1 MDDSFEKT
9 LTIITVIL
17 VLAFSF
23 GTPTLRWIIVGTI
36 VLSILLFALSIY
48 FGNLI
53 LKRQEEKAKVIA
65 EKYPYAFE
73 KYRREHNRK
82 IHFSDWVLKD
92 RKEFF
97 SWEEKEW
104 ELLQQEEEKRI
115 ALEKT
120 RIEQINEKYRSIE
133 SAAPNGLNN
142 WISKNNF
149 CLSSKVMKH
158 EIKHLPETNSKGQK
172 IITKEDVIINKDI
185 ILQYEEANRQ
195 REKFNEWSSA
205 QKQFSH
211 EIITFFKEELYFLG
225 RYVYSVPV
233 ELVDD
238 EFNKVEKRVNIWQLF
253 FDIYCTEEGLD
264 YTYFSKVKSLG
275 DSLSGRSDSVDW
287 TPPIDYIKLTRII
300 SFIGETLSK
309 KDIGVIIY
317 EDKRLSELI
326 DKHMDAIFD
335 FDKDSENE
343 NKSTISPVEE
353 YVVNSLLFTVC
364 SHYSYEDLITGK
376 VPHKKILIITALLK
390 TEEIIDLAKQIW
402 ERFPEARPEL
412 CFLSIFKDY
421 NREEMQALIDK
432 KNKAIAEEE
441 EKKRKEQE
449 LIDSIPS
456 KVERWETL
464 SPFCKLKIKYLLDYY
479 PTTVEF
485 EADDDEWDD
494 RWTVWIFKNDPGKTP
509 EEAHQRVLNRVVP
522 KFAGLLKDTFG
533 EESLKYLTL
542 VCIPASTD
550 EKNNARYKEFS
561 ERLCQET
568 GIENGFS
575 HIHLTRDRVAKREGG
590 NADDVSIANYSFDD
604 SFFNGKR
611 VILLDDIITKGNSM
625 RIAKAKLE
633 KLGAQVICGLSVGK
647 TRHERRNGRPDM
659 DEE

>member
-82 IHFSDWVLKD
+82 IHFSDWVLKE

-97 SWEEKEW
+97 LVQMKEW
-104 ELLQQEEEKRI
+104 ELMQQEEEK
-115 ALEKT
+115 
-120 RIEQINEKYRSIE
+120 
-133 SAAPNGLNN
+133 NGLNN